1 MLGTLPLLQLV
12 LDAVEVPVMAA
23 DGTATRQRPQRPFA
37 AIAIAAV
44 AIVQQ

>member
-23 DGTATRQRPQRPFA
+23 DGDRDATEAAAAIA